1 MPATSRMISVL
12 VISDEIAAFIKRIR
26 KGYCMQQDLSVIFEK
41 EPRQWGL
48 RGDPFMWSELRD
60 ECVGK
65 NLTPYH
71 EDEIVSMVCQKFEL
85 VSGVPLT
92 YDAEP
97 YVEKYA
103 HGGMSSGYLYGLFW
117 IGRGMAQILQNY
129 REAIAGMNANCS
141 AKVNDGDEE

>member
-1 MPATSRMISVL
+1 M
-12 VISDEIAAFIKRIR
+12 K
-26 KGYCMQQDLSVIFEK
+26 QNLSVIFEK

-48 RGDPFMWSELRD
+48 RGDPFMWEELRK
-60 ECVGK
+60 ECGRK
-65 NLTPYH
+65 EIEPFC
-71 EDEIVSMVCQKFEL
+71 EDEIVSMVCQKFES

-103 HGGMSSGYLYGLFW
+103 HGGMSSGHLCGLFW

-129 REAIAGMNANCS
+129 HEAINSMNEKNI
-141 AKVNDGDEE
+141 